1 MVQSM
6 HGCSEVCN
14 YFSISLTTEQSSLS
28 VRRSSS
34 SLCLLD
40 FLYVLALGNELS
52 GEVVRLTVFAD
63 NEGAVKKFS
72 ETFQRERE
80 DEWSIYCY

>member
-1 MVQSM
+1 M
-6 HGCSEVCN
+6 HGCSEVCKF
-14 YFSISLTTEQSSLS
+14 FSISLTTVQSSLS
-28 VRRSSS
+28 VRRSAS

-40 FLYVLALGNELS
+40 FLFVLALGNELL
-52 GEVVRLTVFAD
+52 GEVVSLVVFAD

-72 ETFQRERE
+72 ETFQREKE